1 MRGRLHAAVPF
12 KQLVAEG
19 LPWFKGSM
27 LPAERIYGVPTTPC
41 SPVLTYIL
49 VRINKKRAPKIGIL
63 VCRHKFN
70 TSLMLNDCWPLCT
83 QYDYLGPQL

>member
-27 LPAERIYGVPTTPC
+27 LPAERIYGVQLHPA
-41 SPVLTYIL
+41 VLY
-49 VRINKKRAPKIGIL
+49 
-63 VCRHKFN
+63 
-70 TSLMLNDCWPLCT
+70 
-83 QYDYLGPQL
+83 